1 MMTLRERLSKKAEMT
16 RSPLISAFE
25 LLPTCNLQCR
35 MCYVRKSPAQVRAA
49 GGLKD
54 AQWWL
59 AHARQARDCGLLYP
73 LLTGGEP
80 FLYPELYTLL
90 GGLAELGMQTSIN
103 SNATLI
109 DQAAMERLRQ
119 APPIRVNV
127 TMYGGSA
134 QAYQALCG
142 DGDAF
147 YRMRQGARL
156 LKENGIGLKFN
167 ASITPENVQDIPQ
180 IVAFAKELDTPL
192 QVVTY
197 MFPPIRRD
205 STLVG
210 QNDRLSPE
218 EAARARVY
226 ADYLQNEPQ
235 WFVNQAA
242 RYGRFVPLEK
252 LDFEELGHQPG
263 GMTCRAGVCSYWVDW
278 QGNLSNCGMFG
289 SVTVPMEGRPFREA
303 WQELV
308 EKNAALR
315 YDPPCT
321 RCPNRRLC
329 HPCVAM
335 IRNECGDY
343 SGRPEYVCQMNQAL
357 SRIYGEY
364 AARYYPDLRPDG
376 PKPEAKQD
384 DCIL

>member
-1 MMTLRERLSKKAEMT
+1 
-16 RSPLISAFE
+16 
-25 LLPTCNLQCR
+25 

-54 AQWWL
+54 AGWWL
-59 AHARQARDCGLLYP
+59 AHARQARECGLLYP

-90 GGLAELGMQTSIN
+90 GGLAELGMQPSIN

-109 DQAAMERLRQ
+109 DRAAVDRLRQ

-127 TMYGGSA
+127 TMYGGSEG
-134 QAYQALCG
+134 AYENLCG

-147 YRMRQGARL
+147 HRMQQGARL
-156 LKENGIGLKFN
+156 LKENGISIKFN
-167 ASITPENVQDIPQ
+167 ATITPENVEDIPQ

-197 MFPPIRRD
+197 LFPPIRRD
-205 STLVG
+205 STQVG

-235 WFVNQAA
+235 WFVDQAA
-242 RYGRFVPLEK
+242 RYARFVPVEE
-252 LDFEELGHQPG
+252 LDFDALGHVPG

-335 IRNECGDY
+335 IRNETGDF

-357 SRIYGEY
+357 SRIYGEF
-364 AARYYPDLRPDG
+364 AAQYYPEIHPSQSKTQPREDECVL
-376 PKPEAKQD
+376 
-384 DCIL
+384 

>member
-1 MMTLRERLSKKAEMT
+1 MNLRDRLSRKAEVT

-25 LLPTCNLQCR
+25 LLPTCNLQCK

-54 AQWWL
+54 AGWWL
-59 AHARQARDCGLLYP
+59 AHARQARECGLLYP

-90 GGLAELGMQTSIN
+90 GGLAELGMQPSIN

-109 DQAAMERLRQ
+109 DRAAVDRLRQ

-127 TMYGGSA
+127 TMYGGSEG
-134 QAYQALCG
+134 AYENLCG

-147 YRMRQGARL
+147 HRMQQGARL
-156 LKENGIGLKFN
+156 LKENGISIKFN
-167 ASITPENVQDIPQ
+167 ATITPENVEDIPQ

-197 MFPPIRRD
+197 LFPPIRRD
-205 STLVG
+205 STQVG
-210 QNDRLSPE
+210 RNDRLSPE

-235 WFVNQAA
+235 WFVDQAA
-242 RYGRFVPLEK
+242 RYARFVPVEE
-252 LDFEELGHQPG
+252 LDFDALGHVPG

-335 IRNECGDY
+335 IRNETGDF
-343 SGRPEYVCQMNQAL
+343 SGRPEYVCRMNQAL
-357 SRIYGEY
+357 SRIYGEF
-364 AARYYPDLRPDG
+364 AAQYYPEIHPSRSKTQPREDECVL
-376 PKPEAKQD
+376 
-384 DCIL
+384 